1 MREPTTDASL
11 SVHTSQRVLIERVF
25 EVGESAAE
33 RLAQLVPAVDV
44 DRTEYAV
51 STLLLE
57 EAWVVQR

>member
-1 MREPTTDASL
+1 MSEPTTDTSL
-11 SVHTSQRVLIERVF
+11 SVHTSQRVLIETVF

-33 RLAQLVPAVDV
+33 GLAQLVPAVDV